1 MACTLFIHDEFFLII
16 KKKQVVIFTREMYQQ
31 APSIRYWKASRVG
44 WKSLFGKQDH
54 LLC

>member
-1 MACTLFIHDEFFLII
+1 MACTLFLYDEFLVI
-16 KKKQVVIFTREMYQQ
+16 KKQVVIFTREMYRQ